1 MWHRWSR
8 RSGSSAA
15 RTVRQAIK
23 HPPETF
29 RLVRLLV
36 RHPPFLELSG
46 AGCVFSVP
54 GLPQYPPRRS
64 WAISAL
70 SEAAVVAARGR
81 FGFSPRSGEKRGRRM
96 PCTGLPR
103 GPATSSTPGF
113 GQMQDQ
119 GLQILWF
126 QTRKESDRAI
136 RFPLRITLG
145 WSCLVGPPLLLSQR
159 FSIAAYRHV
168 TRQWTPKPLQWSG
181 SSPRTHNPGTEGDR
195 RGPVRHHRRRLEPNA
210 GGGESGTAQEGQTE
224 GAVEPCQD
232 GNSKANTK
240 RRESTRNRFPN
251 YQKVRKT
258 REPVGFNKYNH
269 LACGKPTGSRFPPIY
284 ARAGTSFGNRFAF
297 RHQGG
302 AETGKQKAPA
312 GANCNAQSG
321 ERLPGRQPYRRA
333 PLREDPTKWRH
344 AQTVRL
350 IE

>member
-1 MWHRWSR
+1 MWHGWSG

-54 GLPQYPPRRS
+54 GLPHYPPRRS

-70 SEAAVVAARGR
+70 SEAAVVAACGR
-81 FGFSPRSGEKRGRRM
+81 FGFSPRSGEKQVRRM

-103 GPATSSTPGF
+103 GPATSSTPEF
-113 GQMQDQ
+113 GQVLDHW
-119 GLQILWF
+119 LQLPWSE
-126 QTRKESDRAI
+126 TGKEIDRAI
-136 RFPLRITLG
+136 RFPLRITLR
-145 WSCLVGPPLLLSQR
+145 WSCLGGPPPLRSKFVNRCLQECHTGMDPEALQR
-159 FSIAAYRHV
+159 
-168 TRQWTPKPLQWSG
+168 SG
-181 SSPRTHNPGTEGDR
+181 SFPRTHNPGTEGDR

-284 ARAGTSFGNRFAF
+284 ARAGTSFGNRFTS
-297 RHQGG
+297 RHQGS

-321 ERLPGRQPYRRA
+321 ERLPGRHPYRRA